1 MLLTSNFRRMPVGII
16 LPVLACLY
24 HCRMAPPLI
33 GLSRDLYVLIG
44 RPDLAAQS
52 ANREAE
58 VRSTVS
64 LEKSCE
70 ETAGGK
76 GRVSALLRSNIGNVE
91 AGNPSGTS
99 AAETETDDGLDA
111 LDNELTKLRWP
122 VDRRLNDVQRML
134 QSVRPVIVK
143 VEQRPD
149 MSDHDFVEEQER
161 CLQSLCVRTMALPVG
176 RGAVTLRCG

>member
-1 MLLTSNFRRMPVGII
+1 MGII

-99 AAETETDDGLDA
+99 AAEAETDDGLDA

-161 CLQSLCVRTMALPVG
+161 CLQSSLVVVRAKE
-176 RGAVTLRCG
+176 

>member
-1 MLLTSNFRRMPVGII
+1 MHFENMLLTSNFRRMPVGII

-99 AAETETDDGLDA
+99 AAEAETVTA
-111 LDNELTKLRWP
+111 K
-122 VDRRLNDVQRML
+122 
-134 QSVRPVIVK
+134 
-143 VEQRPD
+143 
-149 MSDHDFVEEQER
+149 
-161 CLQSLCVRTMALPVG
+161 VG
-176 RGAVTLRCG
+176 RE